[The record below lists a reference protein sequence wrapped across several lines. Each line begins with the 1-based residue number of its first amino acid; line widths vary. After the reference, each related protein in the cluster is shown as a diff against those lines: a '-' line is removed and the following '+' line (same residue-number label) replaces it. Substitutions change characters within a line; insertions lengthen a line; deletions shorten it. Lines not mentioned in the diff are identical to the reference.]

1 MGHRIVTGHTNANG
15 WRQLNLTFGTWQT
28 AERDAADQLGPLLRG
43 GEHDGVLDRWW
54 FVRKGPAWRL
64 RLQPAP
70 SADTGRVAELIRHLT
85 DVAAVTGLR
94 DWAEVVY
101 EPEVHRFGGA
111 AAMDLAHTLFHAD
124 SRHLLGYL
132 AGADRDHR
140 VDHRRELGLVLATRL
155 MRAAGQDWYEQ
166 GDIWVAVAD
175 HRAAASGDHADEPVP
190 AQLAAVRQL
199 ILATVDTDTSPLC
212 AAPGWPAAFEQAGAA
227 LADLA
232 QRGGLTRGIRAI
244 LTDHVLFLFNRHGVA
259 AADQHTLAAAARHVV
274 FQREPAVDRPAT
286 AAGAATVA
294 PVTTDATA
302 AAAGAGAIEPAEPA
316 DAAASG
322 GGVDDAG
329 LRAALAD
336 DIRGRGTFRTPAV
349 EAAFRTVRRHLFLP
363 DVPLEVAYG
372 TNPIVTKRDTDG
384 ASLSSASKPNLVAA
398 MLEQL
403 QAQPEQRVLEI
414 GAATGINAA
423 LLAELVGPTGTVVT
437 IELDED
443 LAAGARAALDRAGY
457 PHVTVICGDGTLGH
471 PPAAPYQRIIVTAE
485 ASDITAAWWDQ
496 LAPDGR
502 IVAPVRLHGSGLTRS
517 LGFALDDHGVLT
529 STHAEVCGFVP
540 MRGTITTANSHV
552 PLADGVALRTDPDDQ
567 PDHPSLSYALNHPA
581 HAHRTGIQVHDDQP
595 TQHLDL
601 WLLTHATHPFARL
614 SVTATART
622 LGLADPARRWAGA
635 GIYRGGTIAYI
646 TAHPVT
652 DTLDELGVTA
662 HGPDAEK
669 LAADLTDLLHQWD
682 QHRPAQP
689 TVTAHRRTN
698 TDHAS
703 VPAPGVGEIV
713 RPDTRFSVR
722 W

>member
-1 MGHRIVTGHTNANG
+1 MTAHADANG
-15 WRQLNLTFGTWQT
+15 WRQLNLTFDTWQT
-28 AERDAADQLGPLLRG
+28 AERTAAAQLGPLLHSA
-43 GEHDGVLDRWW
+43 EHDDVLGQWW

-64 RLQPAP
+64 RLRPVP
-70 SADTGRVAELIRHLT
+70 STDTSRVADLIQRLT

-94 DWAEVVY
+94 AWAEVIY
-101 EPEVHRFGGA
+101 EPEAHRFGGA
-111 AAMDLAHTLFHAD
+111 AGMDLAHTLFHAD
-124 SRHLLGYL
+124 SRHLLQYL

-140 VDHRRELGLVLATRL
+140 IDHRRELSLVLATRL
-155 MRAAGQDWYEQ
+155 MRAAAQDWYEQ
-166 GDIWVAVAD
+166 GDIWRAVAD
-175 HRAAASGDHADEPVP
+175 HRAAASDDAGEPVP

-199 ILATVDTDTSPLC
+199 ILAISDTDTSPLH
-212 AAPGWPAAFEQAGAA
+212 AAPGWPTAFEQAGIA
-227 LADLA
+227 LAGLSE
-232 QRGGLTRGIRAI
+232 RGGLTRGIRAI

-259 AADQHTLAAAARHVV
+259 APDQQTLASAARQVV
-274 FQREPAVDRPAT
+274 FEREPAGDQPTT
-286 AAGAATVA
+286 ADSAATVA
-294 PVTTDATA
+294 PVTTTA
-302 AAAGAGAIEPAEPA
+302 AEASGPAEPA
-316 DAAASG
+316 DAR
-322 GGVDDAG
+322 

-336 DIRGRGTFRTPAV
+336 DIRRRGTFRTPPV
-349 EAAFRTVRRHLFLP
+349 EAAFRTVHRHLFLP
-363 DVPLEVAYG
+363 GVPLDVAYG
-372 TNPIVTKRDTDG
+372 TNPVVTKRDTDG

-403 QAQPEQRVLEI
+403 QAQPGQRVLEI

-471 PPAAPYQRIIVTAE
+471 RPAAPYQRIIVTAE
-485 ASDITAAWWDQ
+485 ASDITDAWWDQ

-502 IVAPVRLHGSGLTRS
+502 IVAPIRLHGSGLTRS

-540 MRGTITTANSHV
+540 MRGATTTANSHV
-552 PLADGVALRTDPDDQ
+552 SLAAGVALRTDPDDQ
-567 PDHPSLSYALNHPA
+567 PDHPSLSYALNHSA

-595 TQHLDL
+595 AQHLDL
-601 WLLTHATHPFARL
+601 WLLTHTTHPFGRL
-614 SVTATART
+614 SVTATAR
-622 LGLADPARRWAGA
+622 GLADPARRWAGA

-646 TAHPVT
+646 TAYPVT

-669 LAADLTDLLHQWD
+669 LAADLTDLLHEWD
-682 QHRPAQP
+682 QHRAAQP

-698 TDHAS
+698 TD
-703 VPAPGVGEIV
+703 PAPVPEPAGPGEVV
-713 RPDTRFSVR
+713 RPDTRFSIR